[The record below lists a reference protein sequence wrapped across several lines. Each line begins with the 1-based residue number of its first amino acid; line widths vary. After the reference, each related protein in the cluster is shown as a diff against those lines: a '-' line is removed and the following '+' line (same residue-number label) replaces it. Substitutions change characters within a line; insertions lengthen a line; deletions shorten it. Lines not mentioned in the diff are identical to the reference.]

1 MDENKNVESLEDV
14 RVTPTSNLGS
24 VPNTVTTPV
33 SVPVNNAVNSTVNS
47 AVPTTTATTV
57 PTIPAMPVINPA
69 MPVINPAA
77 PVAPVVDNTSPS
89 TAPVENINISVPTSA
104 GEVKHEDAPR
114 KTFEQV
120 QAEREAARREK
131 EKYQAPPV
139 SKFRYALTIILFVV
153 MFGLVMF
160 LPKISDYIALR
171 RAQGEEEK
179 LGPIVSGTLKCTSK
193 RTSEKYNINYTDEFE
208 FKDSKLFRLTHV
220 ISTEGDEIIDADDL
234 NLKLN
239 NCRQLETMTKG
250 LTGVSIVCSLSNGT
264 LVETQIM
271 NYALLDADKVTT
283 AFVEAGGLYPEYVN
297 NQNIDQIEKNMNAA
311 NYKCERLR

>member
-1 MDENKNVESLEDV
+1 MDENKNVESLENV
-14 RVTPTSNLGS
+14 RVTPTSNVGS
-24 VPNTVTTPV
+24 VPNTVATPV
-33 SVPVNNAVNSTVNS
+33 SVPVNNAV
-47 AVPTTTATTV
+47 PTTTATTA
-57 PTIPAMPVINPA
+57 PAIPA

-77 PVAPVVDNTSPS
+77 PVVPVVDNTSPS

-104 GEVKHEDAPR
+104 GEVKHEDIPR

-139 SKFRYALTIILFVV
+139 SKFRYALTVILFIV
-153 MFGLVMF
+153 MFGLVIF

-171 RAQGEEEK
+171 KAQGEEEK
-179 LGPIVSGTLKCTSK
+179 LGPIVTGTLKCTSK

-220 ISTEGDEIIDADDL
+220 VSTEGDEIIDADDL
-234 NLKLN
+234 NTKLS

>member
-14 RVTPTSNLGS
+14 RVTPTSNVGS
-24 VPNTVTTPV
+24 VPNTVATPV
-33 SVPVNNAVNSTVNS
+33 SVPVNNAVNSTVNN

-57 PTIPAMPVINPA
+57 PAIPD

-77 PVAPVVDNTSPS
+77 PVVPVVDNTSPS
-89 TAPVENINISVPTSA
+89 TAPVENINIGVPTSA
-104 GEVKHEDAPR
+104 GEVKHEDVPR

-139 SKFRYALTIILFVV
+139 SKFRYALTVILFIV
-153 MFGLVMF
+153 MFGLVIF

-179 LGPIVSGTLKCTSK
+179 LGPIVTGTLKCTSK

-220 ISTEGDEIIDADDL
+220 VSTEGDEIIDADDL
-234 NLKLN
+234 NTKLSK
-239 NCRQLETMTKG
+239 CRQLETMTKG